1 MKLNGKQFSL
11 LQPISIDDFLKE
23 QNYRSDRV
31 AIELNGE
38 IISKTKFK
46 STTLKD
52 SDEVE
57 IVCFVGGGWVVL

>member
-57 IVCFVGGGWVVL
+57 IVCFVGGG

>member
-1 MKLNGKQFSL
+1 MKVNGQQIELKNS
-11 LQPISIDDFLKE
+11 ISVYDFLVE
-23 QNYRSDRV
+23 QNYNVDRV

-38 IISKTKFK
+38 IISKTKFQ

-57 IVCFVGGGWVVL
+57 IVCFVGGG